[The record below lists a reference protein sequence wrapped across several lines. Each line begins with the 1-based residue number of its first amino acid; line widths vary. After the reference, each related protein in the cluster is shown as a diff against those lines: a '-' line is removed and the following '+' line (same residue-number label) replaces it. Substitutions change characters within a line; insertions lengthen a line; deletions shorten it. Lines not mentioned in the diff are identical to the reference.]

1 MATIIITLTK
11 DDLRRDSKDKALDQ
25 LYFED
30 FYLTPQEINKASHI
44 QYETQNQLLILKSRK
59 QIRIA

>member
-1 MATIIITLTK
+1 MTITLTK
-11 DDLRRDSKDKALDQ
+11 DDLKKDSKDKALNQ

-30 FYLTPQEINKASHI
+30 FHLTQQEINKASHI
-44 QYETQNQLLILKSRK
+44 QYETPNQLLILKSRK